1 MTIYIAAGFLPM
13 FLLAPFAGVWADR
26 YDRKKLIVFADAG
39 IALVTLVLAI
49 IFFRGAESLVVIM
62 IASALRAFG
71 SAVQQPAVGS
81 ILPQFVPVER
91 LMRVNSIY
99 GSIESTIGLGAPI
112 IAGFLMS
119 FSTLSFLFLIDVVTA
134 SIAIVFLY
142 AFVKVPAH
150 SRSKEALTSSH
161 WEDLIEGFR
170 YIRSHRYLIPFFLYL
185 AIVLILVTP
194 AAFLT
199 PLQTK
204 RTYGDE
210 VWRLS
215 AIEVA
220 FSLGMLIGGAILAA
234 WGGFKNRMW
243 LMLLATMIMA
253 LCTILLGFAP
263 LFPIYIGAMGIFGI
277 ALAFYETPNRV
288 ILQEHVSEKYLGRI
302 YSVDTMLLTSMMPLA
317 MFLFGPLAEIVAIEN
332 LLLVTGGLMVLLA
345 LLVPLH
351 KNLMRAGIAPE
362 QGS

>member
-1 MTIYIAAGFLPM
+1 MTIYIVTGFLPM

-26 YDRKKLIVFADAG
+26 HDRKKLIVFADAG

-49 IFFRGAESLVVIM
+49 LFFRGIESMVVIM
-62 IASALRAFG
+62 CASALRAFG
-71 SAVQQPAVGS
+71 SAVHQPAIGS
-81 ILPQFVPVER
+81 ILPQFVPTDR
-91 LMRVNSIY
+91 LMRVNGIY
-99 GSIESTIGLGAPI
+99 GSLESIIGLGAPI
-112 IAGFLMS
+112 IAAFLMT
-119 FSTLSFLFLIDVVTA
+119 FSSLPFLFLIDVVTA
-134 SIAIVFLY
+134 SIAIAFLY
-142 AFVKVPAH
+142 AFVKVPPH
-150 SRSKEALTSSH
+150 SRSQETLTSSQ
-161 WEDLIEGFR
+161 WEDLLEGFR

-185 AIVLILVTP
+185 ATVLILITP

-199 PLQTK
+199 PLQAK

-243 LMLLATMIMA
+243 SMLLATMTFG
-253 LCTILLGFAP
+253 LCTIVLGFAP

-288 ILQEHVSEKYLGRI
+288 ILQEHVSEEYLGRI

-317 MFLFGPLAEIVAIEN
+317 MLLFGPLAEIVAIES

-351 KNLMRAGIAPE
+351 KNLMGAGKAPE